1 VHEHAARY
9 ELARQVAVSG
19 GGEGWRHG
27 LGVLATKGVAAWM
40 GAWAAWAPGAARNRA
55 GATPSQAEPSSS
67 TETKKGGE
75 PETGSACTSFP
86 TPAAKDV
93 VAVLAQMTLAHA
105 RIPHQTRSSEH
116 DLDHAPIRVQK
127 GQPP

>member
-1 VHEHAARY
+1 
-9 ELARQVAVSG
+9 
-19 GGEGWRHG
+19 
-27 LGVLATKGVAAWM
+27 M
-40 GAWAAWAPGAARNRA
+40 GAWAAWAPGGARNRA

-67 TETKKGGE
+67 TPTQKGGE

-86 TPAAKDV
+86 TPAAMDV

-105 RIPHQTRSSEH
+105 RIPDQTRSWEN
-116 DLDHAPIRVQK
+116 DLDQAPSPVQK